1 MEIKRLY
8 YLDVLRIIGT
18 IAVIIIHVSAQNFNN
33 VSVLS
38 NEWNIFNIY
47 DSLVRWGVPIFVMI
61 SGTLFLQKDFEIIK
75 IYHKYLLRLIIAFIF
90 WSIIYAIYMSLK
102 NKLNLIDFIYEVL
115 SGHYH
120 MWYIFMISGLYIIT
134 PLLKKIAESKNI
146 TRYYIILATIF
157 TFIINMFIDNIIP
170 VTRFANNKIV
180 NILIKHYHDLNLNLL
195 FGYTCYYLL
204 GYYLSR
210 FNICLKKKKQLYL
223 ATIICLFLTTILTLV
238 YSRKMGYFYSGFY
251 NNLSINTM
259 IESVGIYTFIKD
271 LFKNKQQNKFLV
283 YISKHTFGIYLV
295 HVLIIDILDD
305 ILHFNTLSINPI
317 ISIPFITIATFIISL
332 FISII
337 LKKIPLLKKYI
348 V

>member
-102 NKLNLIDFIYEVL
+102 NKLNLIDFIYEIL

-134 PLLKKIAESKNI
+134 PLLRKIAESKNI

-204 GYYLSR
+204 GYYLSK
-210 FNICLKKKKQLYL
+210 FNICLKKEE
-223 ATIICLFLTTILTLV
+223 TIIFSYYNMPFFNNNIDTCIFEKDGIFL
-238 YSRKMGYFYSGFY
+238 
-251 NNLSINTM
+251 
-259 IESVGIYTFIKD
+259 
-271 LFKNKQQNKFLV
+271 
-283 YISKHTFGIYLV
+283 FGIL
-295 HVLIIDILDD
+295 
-305 ILHFNTLSINPI
+305 
-317 ISIPFITIATFIISL
+317 
-332 FISII
+332 
-337 LKKIPLLKKYI
+337 
-348 V
+348 